1 MPLDGRIREL
11 CDQASNERDARR
23 LMELVEEIIDEF
35 DSQRVRRTGSSLKAT
50 KGGSQGTA
58 ATSSQWRDIEE

>member
-1 MPLDGRIREL
+1 
-11 CDQASNERDARR
+11 
-23 LMELVEEIIDEF
+23 MELVEEIIDEF